1 MRTESRKIN
10 AVVGLPDEH
19 SFGADYL
26 TASQSCRIYHA
37 LVMYSIGLGTRA
49 IGRG

>member
-1 MRTESRKIN
+1 MRTEAREIN

-26 TASQSCRIYHA
+26 MRSLR
-37 LVMYSIGLGTRA
+37 
-49 IGRG
+49 